1 MNVTGQLIV
10 LIISLIVAIAF
21 FILIR
26 ELVCWYYKINVR
38 IELQTE
44 TNSLLKRLVEK
55 NESKIGKKNNS
66 DDSEAAFYGDK
77 NELKKAL
84 DELKG

>member
-26 ELVCWYYKINVR
+26 ELVCWYYKINER
-38 IELQTE
+38 NEILREQNE
-44 TNSLLKRLVEK
+44 ILKNIYKEMKNKEVEG
-55 NESKIGKKNNS
+55 N
-66 DDSEAAFYGDK
+66 
-77 NELKKAL
+77 
-84 DELKG
+84 